1 MASVKLENIQK
12 AFGNVIAV
20 DQLDLEIE
28 AGEFF
33 TLLGPSGCGKTTT
46 LRVIAGFYYPT
57 KGVVRFGDKDMT
69 RVPPEKRNTGMVFQ
83 NYALFP
89 HMTVFE
95 NVAFGLKVRKK
106 SLKEIKRKV
115 SDVLEKVRLEKYMD
129 RQVSQLSGGQQQ
141 RVALA
146 RALVIEPEI
155 LLLDEPLS
163 NLDARLRDEMRAE
176 IQRLQQEYK
185 ITTIYVTHDQVEALS
200 MSDRIAVFHFGV
212 CQQVG
217 TPLDIYN
224 EPKNDF
230 VASFIGEINL
240 LPIKI
245 EKINDDEMMI
255 KMMQSEQQLVVA
267 NTSFNY
273 QDRSKRENLLL
284 AIRPEEINLSEQP
297 LHGENVLQ
305 GKIDHVE
312 FQGSIIHFT
321 VDYNGLKLQSSLL
334 NRRDLITLTMGNKVW
349 MELPKDRIRII
360 PKVNGD
366 HI

>member
-1 MASVKLENIQK
+1 
-12 AFGNVIAV
+12 
-20 DQLDLEIE
+20 
-28 AGEFF
+28 
-33 TLLGPSGCGKTTT
+33 
-46 LRVIAGFYYPT
+46 
-57 KGVVRFGDKDMT
+57 
-69 RVPPEKRNTGMVFQ
+69 
-83 NYALFP
+83 
-89 HMTVFE
+89 
-95 NVAFGLKVRKK
+95 
-106 SLKEIKRKV
+106 
-115 SDVLEKVRLEKYMD
+115 
-129 RQVSQLSGGQQQ
+129 
-141 RVALA
+141 
-146 RALVIEPEI
+146 
-155 LLLDEPLS
+155 
-163 NLDARLRDEMRAE
+163 MRAE